1 MARAGISPKE
11 INYVEC
17 HGTGTKVGDAIEV
30 DALARV
36 FPRTP
41 QQPLLI
47 GSVKSNVGHSEA
59 ASGISSVIKG
69 TMLLEH
75 GLIPASYGVKD
86 INPKL
91 KADERH
97 IIIPTA
103 LTAWPD
109 SLPRVRRI
117 GKCYCAI
124 VYPGEPPER
133 RNLDNHDLT

>member
-1 MARAGISPKE
+1 MVRGNVSPHE

-36 FPRTP
+36 FRRTAN
-41 QQPLLI
+41 QPLLI

-59 ASGISSVIKG
+59 ASGITSVIKG
-69 TMLLEH
+69 TMILEH
-75 GLIPASYGVKD
+75 GFIPASYGVKD

-97 IIIPTA
+97 IIIPNA
-103 LTAWPD
+103 LTAWPAHL
-109 SLPRVRRI
+109 SPVRRL
-117 GKCYCAI
+117 GKYCAC
-124 VYPGEPPER
+124 
-133 RNLDNHDLT
+133 LF